1 MTHKIFLL
9 ILFMF
14 ITNTLN
20 AQEDVDSEPDI
31 TLEELIIQIKKIDS
45 KWTKIFKKPKFSDW
59 SASIHN
65 QPLTRGSQV
74 ITKYTTEKELQ
85 FNGISFL
92 LVSCSDTSHNEK
104 KLKPIVYKVT
114 PSGDTISLI
123 SDNYVQIGNIK
134 NKIHSLRRNGSK
146 ITFEFNHLIEIS
158 KNESFYI
165 GFEFI
170 NSNEPNNINDCVIF
184 APLRSKDLSS
194 QEETRILKGES
205 YKPNIPF
212 LYKSDD
218 VYKSG
223 LYFELKLLD
232 K

>member
-1 MTHKIFLL
+1 MQKLFLIVFL
-9 ILFMF
+9 ISQTFLH
-14 ITNTLN
+14 
-20 AQEDVDSEPDI
+20 AQQIKNCEAEHE
-31 TLEELIIQIKKIDS
+31 LEELIIQIKKIDS
-45 KWTKIFKKPKFSDW
+45 KWTKIFKQPKFSDW

-65 QPLTRGSQV
+65 QPLTSGSQV

-92 LVSCSDTSHNEK
+92 VVSCSDTSHNEK

-123 SDNYVQIGNIK
+123 SDNYIQAGYIK
-134 NKIHSLRRNGSK
+134 NKIHSLKRNGSK
-146 ITFEFNHLIEIS
+146 VTFEFNHLIEIS

-170 NSNEPNNINDCVIF
+170 NSNKPNNINDCVIF
-184 APLRSKDLSS
+184 APLRSRDLSS